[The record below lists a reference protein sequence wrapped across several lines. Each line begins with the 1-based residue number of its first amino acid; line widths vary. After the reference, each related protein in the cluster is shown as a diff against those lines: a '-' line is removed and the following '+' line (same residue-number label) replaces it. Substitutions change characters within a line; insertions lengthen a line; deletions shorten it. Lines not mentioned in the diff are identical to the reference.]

1 MILYILL
8 LLSACILIGICLNV
22 MSVCLSVA
30 FPKSVA
36 EEILETVYNPL
47 GRKFGHMTKIVTV
60 RPYQLLTPIA
70 PSKQYVI

>member
-1 MILYILL
+1 MKY
-8 LLSACILIGICLNV
+8 LSACLY
-22 MSVCLSVA
+22 VA
-30 FPKSVA
+30 FPKRVA

-70 PSKQYVI
+70 PSKQYVIIITIIIIVL